1 MGLGIEFSDKF
12 LQLWRS
18 VFNKELYEQNK
29 RIEII
34 EEAKE
39 LPSPV
44 PRLSRDEDFLN
55 ALDTL
60 LEKYYP
66 GCKMTGVTDT
76 NSMEPSID
84 SGHQVVLIPFKDKT
98 NFDNSELDKKSI
110 QEGDIVWFHRMSDG
124 SPNVLH
130 RVIKKNEG
138 WIVTRGDNTVTLDG
152 PTINQNIKGFC
163 GMIIY

>member
-1 MGLGIEFSDKF
+1 MVLGVEFSEKF

-39 LPSPV
+39 LPSPL
-44 PRLSRDEDFLN
+44 PRISSNDKFLDE
-55 ALDTL
+55 LDKL

-66 GCKMTGVTDT
+66 GCKMVGVTDT
-76 NSMEPSID
+76 NSMEPLVDI
-84 SGHQVVLIPFKDKT
+84 GHQVVLIPFKESDK
-98 NFDNSELDKKSI
+98 SKI
-110 QEGDIVWFHRMSDG
+110 IEGDIIWFHRMSDG

-130 RVIKKNEG
+130 RVIQKNEG

-152 PTINQNIKGFC
+152 PTINKNIKGFC